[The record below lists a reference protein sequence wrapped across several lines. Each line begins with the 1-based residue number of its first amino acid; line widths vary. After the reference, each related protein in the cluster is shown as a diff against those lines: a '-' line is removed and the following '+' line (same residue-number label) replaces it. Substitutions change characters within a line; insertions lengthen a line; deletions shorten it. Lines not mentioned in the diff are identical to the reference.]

1 MSDRLNKK
9 LQEVVIVQKI
19 NENQARNEV
28 GEWGCEKEVVWR
40 NIKEV
45 TSMGLTNF
53 CFLKDK

>member
-28 GEWGCEKEVVWR
+28 GEWG
-40 NIKEV
+40 
-45 TSMGLTNF
+45 
-53 CFLKDK
+53 